1 MKLILDLLII
11 LCDAYVTDDEVVPAQ
26 VLEVIQHAKSTCLS
40 EVSTHPSDSRGDPSE
55 NLISS
60 LRTLSSISTYLDTYF
75 EIHPLPTRSDENKM
89 GDDADPFDHDKMD
102 IDSQSQSEF
111 NPTILSDLF
120 AAIPLIV
127 SQPLSVP
134 LIPYA
139 LETINDIS
147 WTMTLRIPESEEWR
161 TTSQQFLTFAV
172 PRIEGIA
179 GLGEDT
185 LSTFLGCIWATAKA
199 IPGRFSLDP
208 EDIQLLESLYGQ
220 YPSAEFQAKIMG
232 ILGLAAQ
239 TESADA
245 NKYITA
251 FMMREITSPTK
262 LVIVEI
268 MDAIMEIF
276 ADGEKVYDIP
286 VFVQGQVLLKLKEV
300 LPQLRKRVKGI
311 HPDKESD
318 LRERADGV
326 LENFVEFIKY
336 KEAEA
341 KAR

>member
-1 MKLILDLLII
+1 
-11 LCDAYVTDDEVVPAQ
+11 VPGQ
-26 VLEVIQHAKSTCLS
+26 LLEVIQHAKSTCLS
-40 EVSTHPSDSRGDPSE
+40 EVSAHPSDSREDPSE

-60 LRTLSSISTYLDTYF
+60 LRTLSSIATYLDTYLDV
-75 EIHPLPTRSDENKM
+75 HPPPTQSDEDAM
-89 GDDADPFDHDKMD
+89 DDDPDFDDEKMD
-102 IDSQSQSEF
+102 IDHQSQSEF
-111 NPTILSDLF
+111 NPAILSELF
-120 AAIPLIV
+120 ATIALIV
-127 SQPLSVP
+127 NQPLSVP

-147 WTMTLRIPESEEWR
+147 WAMTLRIPDSEQWR
-161 TTSQQFLTFAV
+161 TTAEQFLTFAV

-179 GLGEDT
+179 GLGEET

-199 IPGRFSLDP
+199 LPGRFSLDP

-220 YPSAEFQAKIMG
+220 YPSEEPQAKIMG

-239 TESADA
+239 TESVEA

-251 FMMREITSPTK
+251 FMLREIRSPTK
-262 LVIVEI
+262 LVVVEI

-286 VFVQGQVLLKLKEV
+286 VFVQGQVLLRLKEV
-300 LPQLRKRVKGI
+300 LPQLRKRVKSI
-311 HPDKESD
+311 HPEKEPD

>member
-1 MKLILDLLII
+1 
-11 LCDAYVTDDEVVPAQ
+11 
-26 VLEVIQHAKSTCLS
+26 
-40 EVSTHPSDSRGDPSE
+40 
-55 NLISS
+55 
-60 LRTLSSISTYLDTYF
+60 
-75 EIHPLPTRSDENKM
+75 
-89 GDDADPFDHDKMD
+89 MD
-102 IDSQSQSEF
+102 IDHQSQSDF
-111 NPTILSDLF
+111 NPAILSELF

-127 SQPLSVP
+127 SQQLSVP

-147 WTMTLRIPESEEWR
+147 WAMTLRIPDSEQWR
-161 TTSQQFLTFAV
+161 TTAEQFLTFAV

-179 GLGEDT
+179 GLGEET

-199 IPGRFSLDP
+199 LLGRFSLDP

-220 YPSAEFQAKIMG
+220 YPSEEPQAKIMG

-239 TESADA
+239 TESVEA

-251 FMMREITSPTK
+251 FMLREIRSPTK
-262 LVIVEI
+262 LVVVEI

-286 VFVQGQVLLKLKEV
+286 VFVQGQVLLRLKEV
-300 LPQLRKRVKGI
+300 LPQLRKRVKSI
-311 HPDKESD
+311 HPEKEPD